1 MQSSQLISFFFL
13 SFFLLFYIWKELEQ
27 RQFNGPGFKYKIYW
41 RQASGSS
48 PHWKE
53 SSASNPPFI
62 VNGTGTFIPFEI
74 KVQAVNELG
83 VGPEPDAEI
92 GYSGEDCAF
101 LNIFLLQFYSVLCFI
116 LAQHF
121 QKKYIFFSLFVKIF
135 WQFHR
140 NASQYLT
147 VPLEAPSEVAVTELN
162 KTTVLVRW
170 SPVSMES
177 VRGHLLG
184 YKVHDL

>member
-1 MQSSQLISFFFL
+1 MNPENVTTMSTDSDSMVITWQ
-13 SFFLLFYIWKELEQ
+13 ELEQ
-27 RQFNGPGFKYKIYW
+27 QQFNGPGFKYKIYW
-41 RQASGSS
+41 RQASGRS

-83 VGPEPDAEI
+83 AGPEPDADI
-92 GYSGEDCAF
+92 GYSGED
-101 LNIFLLQFYSVLCFI
+101 L
-116 LAQHF
+116 
-121 QKKYIFFSLFVKIF
+121 
-135 WQFHR
+135 
-140 NASQYLT
+140 
-147 VPLEAPSEVAVTELN
+147 PLEAPSEVAVTELN
-162 KTTVLVRW
+162 KTAVLVRW

-184 YKVHDL
+184 YKVHYL